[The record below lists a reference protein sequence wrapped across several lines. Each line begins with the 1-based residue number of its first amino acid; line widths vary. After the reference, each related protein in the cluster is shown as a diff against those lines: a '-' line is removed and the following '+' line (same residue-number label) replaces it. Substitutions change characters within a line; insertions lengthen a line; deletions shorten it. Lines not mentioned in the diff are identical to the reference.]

1 MIVTIV
7 SWIAALAI
15 VSNNP
20 DATVD
25 IGVGTILIDLF
36 ALYIAGAYLGV
47 FPTI

>member
-1 MIVTIV
+1 MIVTLTAWV
-7 SWIAALAI
+7 AALVI

-20 DATVD
+20 DSTVD
-25 IGVGTILIDLF
+25 IGVGTILIDVF